1 MRAYLKLALVIAEDD
16 GLENTRFDNRKNP
29 LIIDQPGTNTP
40 ALASGSGKTV
50 IIPAD
55 STYHRVSLDGV
66 TPTWLYIESD
76 QNVTVRLN
84 SLDGTSGTE
93 IPITPIV
100 QTVPAPT
107 PGQVLPPQNGGFFLR
122 GLLGAF
128 DVWVKN
134 QSTGLTAAPANV
146 TVAYA
151 G

>member
-16 GLENTRFDNRKNP
+16 ALENVRFDNRKNP
-29 LIIDQPGTNTP
+29 LVIDQPGANSP
-40 ALASGSGKTV
+40 SLAAGSGKTV
-50 IIPAD
+50 VVPAD
-55 STYHRVSLDGV
+55 LTYHRVSLDGV
-66 TPTWLYIESD
+66 TPSWLYIETD
-76 QNVTVRLN
+76 QNITVRLN

-93 IPITPIV
+93 IPLTPIV

-107 PGQVLPPQNGGFFLR
+107 PGQTLPPQNAGFMLR

-134 QSTGLTAAPANV
+134 QSTGGTALPANV